1 MYRVLFAEDEL
12 LVRLG
17 LKNSIRWADYEMEVV
32 GEADNGITAL
42 ELFRRLKPDV
52 LITDIKMGGMDGYEL
67 IRRVRDIDGS
77 CAIVIISCLDDFET
91 LRKMMGYCIIGYILK
106 ASMTFEEIGD
116 VLKRTKQYLE
126 NIRRQQAEPEPEEEG
141 KKEARLCSYLCSAEK
156 PEETV
161 RWMADWAVP
170 LESLRFMV
178 LLSLRRE
185 DSGKINA
192 LGMKLVRQLLEQWL
206 PGAVCAQMSRTE
218 VAVLWPGEEEK
229 LEEGLARLDDAVD
242 NFLGVKFLRRKAALK
257 KEQSVWEAYR
267 ELLYQETQAREEDP
281 LMEKAVR
288 FMQERYREQITLH
301 EISDYL
307 CISPSYFSALFKK
320 NTGKSFVEYLNDI
333 RLEKVLAELRIS
345 KDKIACIAQ
354 RHGFRNQEYFTRFF
368 KKKMGISP
376 VKWRQQ
382 NFRTKKGAAHEKTE
396 LEG

>member
-42 ELFRRLKPDV
+42 ELFCRLKPDV

-116 VLKRTKQYLE
+116 VLDRTRRYLK
-126 NIRRQQAEPEPEEEG
+126 NIRRQQAAQETREEG
-141 KKEARLCSYLCSAEK
+141 KREARLCSYLCSAEK

-161 RWMADWAVP
+161 RWMAEWSVP
-170 LESLRFMV
+170 QESLRFMV
-178 LLSLRRE
+178 LLALRKE
-185 DSGKINA
+185 DSEKINA
-192 LGMKLVRQLLEQWL
+192 LGMKLVHQLLEQWL
-206 PGAVCAQMSRTE
+206 PGAVCVQTSRTE
-218 VAVLWPGEEEK
+218 LAVLWPEEETK
-229 LEEGLARLDDAVD
+229 LDEGLSRLDDAVD
-242 NFLGVKFLRRKAALK
+242 NFLGVKFRREKAALK
-257 KEQSVWEAYR
+257 KGRSIWEVWH
-267 ELLYQETQAREEDP
+267 ELQLQKTQVRREDP

-288 FMQERYREQITLH
+288 FMEERHREQITLH
-301 EISDYL
+301 EISAYL

-320 NTGKSFVEYLNDI
+320 SCGKSFVEYLNDI

-345 KDKIACIAQ
+345 KDKIASIAQ

-382 NFRTKKGAAHEKTE
+382 NFRTERGYTHEKTE
-396 LEG
+396 LED

>member
-1 MYRVLFAEDEL
+1 M

-218 VAVLWPGEEEK
+218 VAVLWPG
-229 LEEGLARLDDAVD
+229 G
-242 NFLGVKFLRRKAALK
+242 
-257 KEQSVWEAYR
+257 EAGGG
-267 ELLYQETQAREEDP
+267 TCPA
-281 LMEKAVR
+281 
-288 FMQERYREQITLH
+288 
-301 EISDYL
+301 
-307 CISPSYFSALFKK
+307 
-320 NTGKSFVEYLNDI
+320 G
-333 RLEKVLAELRIS
+333 
-345 KDKIACIAQ
+345 
-354 RHGFRNQEYFTRFF
+354 
-368 KKKMGISP
+368 
-376 VKWRQQ
+376 
-382 NFRTKKGAAHEKTE
+382 
-396 LEG
+396 

>member
-42 ELFRRLKPDV
+42 ELFRKLKPDV

-116 VLKRTKQYLE
+116 VLNRTRQYLE
-126 NIRRQQAEPEPEEEG
+126 NIRRQQAEPEPDKEG
-141 KKEARLCSYLCSAEK
+141 KREARLCSYLCSAEK

-161 RWMADWAVP
+161 RWMADWSVP
-170 LESLRFMV
+170 LENLRFMV
-178 LLSLRRE
+178 ILTLRKE
-185 DSGKINA
+185 DGAKINA
-192 LGMKLVRQLLEQWL
+192 LGMKLVHQLLGQWL
-206 PGAVCAQMSRTE
+206 PEAICAQTSPTE
-218 VAVLWPGEEEK
+218 MAVLWPGEEAK

-242 NFLGVKFLRRKAALK
+242 NFLGVKFMRKKAELK
-257 KEQSVWEAYR
+257 KERSIWQAYR
-267 ELLYQETQAREEDP
+267 ELQLQKTEAREEDP
-281 LMEKAVR
+281 LMEKAAR
-288 FMQERYREQITLH
+288 FMEERHREQITLH
-301 EISDYL
+301 EIAAYL

-333 RLEKVLAELRIS
+333 RLEKVLAELRSS

-382 NFRTKKGAAHEKTE
+382 NFRTEREAAHEKTE

>member
-1 MYRVLFAEDEL
+1 M

-42 ELFRRLKPDV
+42 ELFRKLKPDV

-116 VLKRTKQYLE
+116 VLNRTRQYLE
-126 NIRRQQAEPEPEEEG
+126 NIRRQQAEPEPDAEG
-141 KKEARLCSYLCSAEK
+141 TREARLCSYLCSAEK

-161 RWMADWAVP
+161 RWMADWSVP
-170 LESLRFMV
+170 RESLRFME
-178 LLSLRRE
+178 LLTLQKE
-185 DSGKINA
+185 DCGRINA
-192 LGMKLVRQLLEQWL
+192 LGMKLVHQLLEQWL
-206 PGAVCAQMSRTE
+206 PGAVCAQTSPTE
-218 VAVLWPGEEEK
+218 LAVLWPGEEEK

-242 NFLGVKFLRRKAALK
+242 NFLGVKFLKKKAALK
-257 KEQSVWEAYR
+257 KERSIWQAYR
-267 ELLYQETQAREEDP
+267 ELQLQKTEARREDP

-288 FMQERYREQITLH
+288 FMEEKHREQIALH
-301 EISDYL
+301 EISAYL

-333 RLEKVLAELRIS
+333 RLEKVLEELRSS

-382 NFRTKKGAAHEKTE
+382 NFRTERRPLHEKTE